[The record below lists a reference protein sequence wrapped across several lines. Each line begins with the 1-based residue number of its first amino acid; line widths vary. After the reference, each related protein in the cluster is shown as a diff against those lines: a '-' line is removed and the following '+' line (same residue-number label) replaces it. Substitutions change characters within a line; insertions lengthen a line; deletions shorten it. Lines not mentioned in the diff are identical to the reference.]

1 MEQSPDLKYT
11 ENKDCDQADMDE
23 KKIDEFPIKKKQG
36 KGVKISTAKFK
47 GSSSEITKMW
57 SMDSA
62 NNED

>member
-1 MEQSPDLKYT
+1 
-11 ENKDCDQADMDE
+11 MDE